1 MGSSLT
7 SLCFAAH
14 TPGDGLALDAD
25 ETKSPTNLNGESGG
39 EFKGHIFKSCP
50 AKIKDEVE
58 HAQGHPVEIVEG
70 NIEDGSNGYML
81 LRVHYAPEITL
92 NILSINLLKQ
102 QGFEIIF
109 KGDRCT
115 LEYMFKN
122 QQGQNIDLDKMRQRH
137 NDYLDDY
144 FESLDKEIEDKE
156 GEMAR
161 APEDPTKVEEDSESL
176 KPYQWNI
183 GKTCAVEKGKEKQ
196 EHFGIKLEK
205 EEDCKI

>member
-1 MGSSLT
+1 MMKLASFVSTGSSLT

-14 TPGDGLALDAD
+14 TPGGGLALDAD

-39 EFKGHIFKSCP
+39 VF
-50 AKIKDEVE
+50 
-58 HAQGHPVEIVEG
+58 
-70 NIEDGSNGYML
+70 
-81 LRVHYAPEITL
+81 
-92 NILSINLLKQ
+92 
-102 QGFEIIF
+102 
-109 KGDRCT
+109 GDRCT

-161 APEDPTKVEEDSESL
+161 FVEDTNASEIHMEQETKADKKNKQITS
-176 KPYQWNI
+176 KPYD
-183 GKTCAVEKGKEKQ
+183 
-196 EHFGIKLEK
+196 LK
-205 EEDCKI
+205 EENVG